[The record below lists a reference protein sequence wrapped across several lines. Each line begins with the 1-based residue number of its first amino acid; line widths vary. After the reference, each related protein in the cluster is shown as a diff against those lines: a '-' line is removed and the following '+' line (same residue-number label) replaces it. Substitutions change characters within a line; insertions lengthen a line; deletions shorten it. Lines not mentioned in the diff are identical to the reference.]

1 MKVKDCM
8 TKDVVTVRRSTTLKE
23 LIGLFKKHNFHTIP
37 VIEEDRSL
45 AGIVNF
51 EDMLKTFQPYGAN
64 VARILNTIP
73 LLLLDDDVEEDLV
86 LSEISGEMGVLVLTD
101 DLMNRQFATV
111 SEEMEIKDVR
121 ALMRVNKVNVVPVLK
136 DNKLVGVISLFD
148 IIYMVFKEKGLI

>member
-8 TKDVVTVRRSTTLKE
+8 TKGVVTVRRSTTLRE

-37 VIEEDRSL
+37 VIEEDRTL

-51 EDMLKTFQPYGAN
+51 EDMLKIFQPYGAN

-111 SEEMEIKDVR
+111 NEEMEINDVR